1 MAILLQPVYSQ
12 QVEYALTVEECRA
25 EQTLWMS
32 RLDEPNDAGTVNVNY
47 SDLNDWSSRML
58 LCGSVDPDL
67 HWQYYNTQRELSEVQ
82 TNRLTRFLVRH
93 NFYGKF
99 LAEDAQG
106 SVSATG
112 FGECRFQGSKSNG
125 GEACEDP
132 SIQVHYDV
140 NALILH
146 QLRVTLVIQLLN
158 CKSWR

>member
-1 MAILLQPVYSQ
+1 MKKLWLLLAMAILLQPVYSQ

-67 HWQYYNTQRELSEVQ
+67 RWQYYNTQRELSEVQ

-106 SVSATG
+106 K
-112 FGECRFQGSKSNG
+112 R
-125 GEACEDP
+125 
-132 SIQVHYDV
+132 
-140 NALILH
+140 
-146 QLRVTLVIQLLN
+146 
-158 CKSWR
+158 